1 MSAVM
6 AATAEAWIHDEPEV
20 GAAVREVARRMAS
33 ALGAVRGRV
42 SMEREI
48 RTPDAAYRVRAR
60 VLDDGAADAPAI
72 VVMLERLEPS
82 LPDDETLRAA
92 FGLTSRELVVA
103 RLLAQDLTNAEIADA
118 LTLSQHTARHHTEN
132 VLSKLSIT
140 SRRAVR
146 ERLQEASHVLGG

>member
-60 VLDDGAADAPAI
+60 VLDSAAAAPAI
-72 VVMLERLEPS
+72 VVMLERLEPV

-103 RLLAQDLTNAEIADA
+103 RLLAQDRSNAEIARA
-118 LTLSQHTARHHTEN
+118 LTLSQHTVRHHTEN
-132 VLSKLSIT
+132 VLAKLSIG

-146 ERLQEASHVLGG
+146 EKLQEACSVLGG